1 MFTLLQWSITE
12 PTISLRCAYTWAY
25 ATILEKCMLAI
36 VYHYSRKWLQV
47 VESVGADGSTQR
59 EDIGLEGNRAK
70 DGSFGS
76 MQI

>member
-1 MFTLLQWSITE
+1 
-12 PTISLRCAYTWAY
+12 
-25 ATILEKCMLAI
+25 MLTI

-59 EDIGLEGNRAK
+59 KDIGLEGNRVK

-76 MQI
+76 VHI